1 MLENIIEHSSP
12 KNIEKLESVF
22 PDIKKLQ
29 KCMKVE
35 FEQQTQKNN
44 LRYENYGINES
55 KKQSQL
61 VEKQFCVFQKRVDK
75 MVKNSRMNSLGVL
88 LPMKIQGQFMMIR
101 ESVTA

>member
-55 KKQSQL
+55 KKRSQL
-61 VEKQFCVFQKRVDK
+61 VEKQFCKFQKYTDK
-75 MVKNSRMNSLGVL
+75 MVRNSQMNNKVVL
-88 LPMKIQGQFMMIR
+88 VPTWMQGQFLMVR
-101 ESVTA
+101 QSVTA